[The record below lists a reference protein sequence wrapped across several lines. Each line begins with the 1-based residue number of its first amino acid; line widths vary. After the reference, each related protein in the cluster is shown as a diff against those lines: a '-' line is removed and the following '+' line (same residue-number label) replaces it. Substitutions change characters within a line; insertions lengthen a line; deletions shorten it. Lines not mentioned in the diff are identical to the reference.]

1 MPSNKWFEFSPDGDA
16 TCVLGLLLSLAH
28 DMIIPGG
35 GGTPHMKGVGML
47 VGNFELNPK
56 RRPIWAGP
64 KLFLTLKRDRVKTQ
78 TINRY
83 LYF

>member
-1 MPSNKWFEFSPDGDA
+1 MARVQSRRRRHL
-16 TCVLGLLLSLAH
+16 CVGSVAVSRSCY
-28 DMIIPGG
+28 DNSPGG

-78 TINRY
+78 TIYRY